1 MLVTV
6 YCQRTPSKLC
16 RAEGSSVSPPVWP
29 SCGTLQHYLNG
40 LLFYIPWILRPLQ
53 EPRIHWTFAE
63 CRQKGWTH
71 GRVQKYPSPSS
82 FQSII
87 THCCH
92 WSASVWLFES
102 FGYFSFMD
110 STSFARVPDTLNLC
124 WMQAKRMDALPCPE
138 IPRPPLL
145 FKCCA
150 NVVLKYPKHVSFFA
164 VPEWNK
170 PLWFISNV
178 YKKISFQLIKILYFA
193 LIRLKSLLRPC
204 PVMQFLQSCA
214 K

>member
-1 MLVTV
+1 MLLLIYKRQGMLVTV

-71 GRVQKYPSPSS
+71 GRVQKYPSP
-82 FQSII
+82 
-87 THCCH
+87 
-92 WSASVWLFES
+92 LF
-102 FGYFSFMD
+102 FSKYYN
-110 STSFARVPDTLNLC
+110 TLL
-124 WMQAKRMDALPCPE
+124 
-138 IPRPPLL
+138 
-145 FKCCA
+145 
-150 NVVLKYPKHVSFFA
+150 
-164 VPEWNK
+164 
-170 PLWFISNV
+170 PLWRLRMTFWILGFI
-178 YKKISFQLIKILYFA
+178 FHPWILHPLEESRIHWTFA
-193 LIRLKSLLRPC
+193 EYRQKRRTH
-204 PVMQFLQSCA
+204 SCVQ

>member
-1 MLVTV
+1 MLFQIRKRRGMLVTV

-92 WSASVWLFES
+92 WSACVWLFES
-102 FGYFSFMD
+102 LGSFFIHGFYILCK
-110 STSFARVPDTLNLC
+110 SPNYSGPLLNTSRKDG
-124 WMQAKRMDALPCPE
+124 RMAWF
-138 IPRPPLL
+138 RNTPPLL
-145 FKCCA
+145 LFK
-150 NVVLKYPKHVSFFA
+150 VL
-164 VPEWNK
+164 
-170 PLWFISNV
+170 
-178 YKKISFQLIKILYFA
+178 
-193 LIRLKSLLRPC
+193 
-204 PVMQFLQSCA
+204 
-214 K
+214 

>member
-71 GRVQKYPSPSS
+71 DRVQKYPSPSS

-92 WSASVWLFES
+92 WSTCIWLFES
-102 FGYFSFMD
+102 LGYFSSMD
-110 STSFARVPDTLNLC
+110 SMSFARVLYTLNLC
-124 WMQAKRMDALPCPE
+124 WMQAERMDAVPGSKIPLPLFFSKYHKTLL
-138 IPRPPLL
+138 PLKRLRMIFWIFWL
-145 FKCCA
+145 F
-150 NVVLKYPKHVSFFA
+150 
-164 VPEWNK
+164 
-170 PLWFISNV
+170 FIHG
-178 YKKISFQLIKILYFA
+178 LYSPGYTG
-193 LIRLKSLLRPC
+193 SLLNAGWTHRHVQKC
-204 PVMQFLQSCA
+204 PSPFFSTFDV
-214 K
+214 

>member
-1 MLVTV
+1 MLFQIRKRRGMLVAV

-71 GRVQKYPSPSS
+71 DRVQKYPSPSS

-92 WSASVWLFES
+92 WSAGIWLFES
-102 FGYFSFMD
+102 LGYFSSMD
-110 STSFARVPDTLNLC
+110 SMFFARVPVQWTFAGC
-124 WMQAKRMDALPCPE
+124 RQKGWTHSSIQ
-138 IPRPPLL
+138 
-145 FKCCA
+145 
-150 NVVLKYPKHVSFFA
+150 KYPSH
-164 VPEWNK
+164 
-170 PLWFISNV
+170 
-178 YKKISFQLIKILYFA
+178 
-193 LIRLKSLLRPC
+193 
-204 PVMQFLQSCA
+204 
-214 K
+214 